1 MEIVHKIS
9 LDFARGTMPVTVFA
23 KQYDKD
29 TRKIEITP
37 LNNGAPYTL
46 DSDITPRLQMTKPDK
61 TTVINDAAISDAA
74 ISDGKIIATLT
85 GQALTAAGTAVAEIG
100 LYKGSTLLT
109 SQTFY
114 IEVERGAY
122 DENAVKSSDE
132 YGALLTVINA
142 AEGAVSDAV
151 AAVSAARSAASSA
164 NSAAG
169 NAATAATAANN
180 AADSADTAADSANAA
195 ANRANAAA
203 DSADTAADRVETA
216 VTNANTALANANAAV
231 TAANTAVAKAEEIT
245 GDLADLLEEVRYGH
259 VIE

>member
-37 LNNGAPYTL
+37 LNNGAPYNL
-46 DSDITPRLQMTKPDK
+46 DSDIAPRLQMTKSDK
-61 TTVINDAAISDAA
+61 TTVINDAAISD
-74 ISDGKIIATLT
+74 GKITATLT

-142 AEGAVSDAV
+142 AEGATSDAV

-180 AADSADTAADSANAA
+180 AADSANTA

-216 VTNANTALANANAAV
+216 VANANAALANANAAV

-245 GDLADLLEEVRYGH
+245 GDLTDLLEEVRYGH

>member
-61 TTVINDAAISDAA
+61 TTVINDAAIS
-74 ISDGKIIATLT
+74 SDGKITATLT

-142 AEGAVSDAV
+142 AEGATSDAV

-169 NAATAATAANN
+169 NAASSATTANN
-180 AADSADTAADSANAA
+180 AADSANSA

-245 GDLADLLEEVRYGH
+245 GDLTDLLEEVRYGH

>member
-1 MEIVHKIS
+1 METVHKIS

-46 DSDITPRLQMTKPDK
+46 DNDITPRLQMTKPDK
-61 TTVINDAAISDAA
+61 TTVINDAAISD
-74 ISDGKIIATLT
+74 GKITATLT

-142 AEGAVSDAV
+142 AEGAASDAV

-169 NAATAATAANN
+169 NAASSATTANN
-180 AADSADTAADSANAA
+180 AADSANAA

>member
-1 MEIVHKIS
+1 MEILQNIT
-9 LDFARGTMPVTVFA
+9 LDFARGTMPITVFA
-23 KQYDKD
+23 KQFDKD

-46 DSDITPRLQMTKPDK
+46 DSGIIPRLQMTKPDK
-61 TTVINDAAISDAA
+61 TTVINDATISG
-74 ISDGKIIATLT
+74 GKITATLT

-122 DENAVKSSDE
+122 DEDAVKSSDE
-132 YGALLTVINA
+132 YGALLTIIDA
-142 AEGAVSDAV
+142 AEGAASDAV

-169 NAATAATAANN
+169 NAATATTAANN
-180 AADSADTAADSANAA
+180 AANSANSAAGSANTA

-216 VTNANTALANANAAV
+216 VANANAALANANAAV

-259 VIE
+259 IIE

>member
-29 TRKIEITP
+29 TRKLEITP
-37 LNNGAPYTL
+37 LNNGAPYAL
-46 DSDITPRLQMTKPDK
+46 DNDIIPRLQMTKSDK
-61 TTVINDAAISDAA
+61 TTVITDAA
-74 ISDGKIIATLT
+74 ISDGKITATLT

-142 AEGAVSDAV
+142 AEDAASDAV

>member
-37 LNNGAPYTL
+37 LNNGAPYAL
-46 DSDITPRLQMTKPDK
+46 DNDITPRLQMTKPDK
-61 TTVINDAAISDAA
+61 TTVINDAAISD
-74 ISDGKIIATLT
+74 GKITATLT
-85 GQALTAAGTAVAEIG
+85 GQALTAMGTAVAEIG

-142 AEGAVSDAV
+142 AEGAASDAV

-169 NAATAATAANN
+169 NAASSATTANN
-180 AADSADTAADSANAA
+180 AADSANSA

>member
-37 LNNGAPYTL
+37 LNNGAPYAL
-46 DSDITPRLQMTKPDK
+46 DDDIIPRLQMTKPDK
-61 TTVINDAAISDAA
+61 TTVINDAAISD
-74 ISDGKIIATLT
+74 GKITATLT

-142 AEGAVSDAV
+142 AEGAASDAV

-169 NAATAATAANN
+169 NAASSATTANN
-180 AADSADTAADSANAA
+180 AADSANAA